1 MLGRI
6 AIDLTKDN
14 NQVRRLETTLRL
26 AKTHNAEVVGVYP
39 SPEPSD
45 YLRDGSLIPRE
56 VSQMM
61 TAHLAQERDEMKAL
75 FEDQAAAAGVKAIWR
90 NPKGLSEDVL
100 ALHARYCDLVVMSQ
114 TVKQTS
120 SVRPSIA
127 EAVIT
132 SAGRPVLMVPYIGE
146 QHPVGSRIL
155 VCWDHG
161 RRAARAF
168 ADAAPILA
176 NAKEIVIVSIDERSN
191 RLVSQD
197 VHEEDIEAYCVSKG
211 YVKPRRVRLDSADAG
226 IGNTILNA
234 ASDHGSDLIVMGA
247 YNRSRAREWMLG
259 GTSKTLLDSM
269 TVPILFS
276 H

>member
-61 TAHLAQERDEMKAL
+61 TAHLAQERDEMKTL
-75 FEDQAAAAGVKAIWR
+75 FEAQAAAAGVKATWR
-90 NPKGLSEDVL
+90 NPKGLSEEVL

-197 VHEEDIEAYCVSKG
+197 VQEDDIEAYCVSKG